1 MRALYWSCMA
11 IVSVVIGDAVGC
23 GGRLMVADCGQDR
36 QYCAETNVC
45 CPNFT
50 ICGDG
55 KNGCAPGDCCLNT
68 TAHIADGGSDGSDAD
83 PLTPMELPPPDMGP
97 GGGGPN
103 DPSNGSLPGNGGGG
117 GAGGG
122 GGSSAPPLGG
132 DKRS

>member
-1 MRALYWSCMA
+1 MA
-11 IVSVVIGDAVGC
+11 IVSLVFGDAVGC
-23 GGRLMVADCGQDR
+23 GGREMVADCGQDR

-68 TAHIADGGSDGSDAD
+68 TAHIADGGSDA

-97 GGGGPN
+97 GSGEPN
-103 DPSNGSLPGNGGGG
+103 DPSNGSLPGNGG